1 MEELQVYPE
10 ANLQRQSPF
19 AAMMH
24 ARQLEMGTIRQVEK
38 LPSSRQA
45 QVRSQGPQAS
55 QHAMHVCP

>member
-24 ARQLEMGTIRQVEK
+24 ARQLDMGTIRQADR
-38 LPSSRQA
+38 LPSI
-45 QVRSQGPQAS
+45 
-55 QHAMHVCP
+55 

>member
-24 ARQLEMGTIRQVEK
+24 ARQLDMGTIRQVEC
-38 LPSSRQA
+38 LPSI
-45 QVRSQGPQAS
+45 
-55 QHAMHVCP
+55 